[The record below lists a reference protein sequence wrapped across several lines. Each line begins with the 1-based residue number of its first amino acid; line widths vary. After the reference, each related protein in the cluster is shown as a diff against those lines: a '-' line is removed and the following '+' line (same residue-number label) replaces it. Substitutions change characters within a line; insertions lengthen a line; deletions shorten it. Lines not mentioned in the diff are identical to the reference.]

1 MRILQIGKFYPIRG
15 GIEKVMYDI
24 TMGLSQRQVYCD
36 MLCASAEKQKP
47 ENLLLNDYARILCV
61 STWKKVAATMLS
73 PAMIFRLRKIN
84 KEYDIIH
91 IHHPDP
97 MACLALFLSGYK
109 GPVVLHWH
117 SDILKQKMLLKLYSP
132 LQNWLLRRAKVI
144 VGTTPVYVQESPFLE
159 NIQRKVISV
168 PIGIDEMKPVPGR
181 VAQIKERY
189 AGKKIIFSLGL
200 LVEYKGYEYLIK
212 ASQKLNDDYIILIGG
227 KGPLQEYLQ
236 SLIDE
241 LGVRKKVKLLGFID
255 DKDLPDYFGACD
267 LFCLS
272 SIWKTEAFGIVQ
284 IEAMSCGKPVIAM
297 NIPESGVSWVN
308 INRFSGINVKPED
321 ADALAEAITAVLTDE
336 CLYEELSRGARRRYE
351 TMFTKELMTELC
363 LNLYSGVLDSS
374 ATDYPANK
382 KE

>member
-1 MRILQIGKFYPIRG
+1 M
-15 GIEKVMYDI
+15 MYDI

-189 AGKKIIFSLGL
+189 SYMI
-200 LVEYKGYEYLIK
+200 
-212 ASQKLNDDYIILIGG
+212 
-227 KGPLQEYLQ
+227 
-236 SLIDE
+236 
-241 LGVRKKVKLLGFID
+241 
-255 DKDLPDYFGACD
+255 
-267 LFCLS
+267 
-272 SIWKTEAFGIVQ
+272 
-284 IEAMSCGKPVIAM
+284 
-297 NIPESGVSWVN
+297 
-308 INRFSGINVKPED
+308 
-321 ADALAEAITAVLTDE
+321 
-336 CLYEELSRGARRRYE
+336 
-351 TMFTKELMTELC
+351 
-363 LNLYSGVLDSS
+363 
-374 ATDYPANK
+374 
-382 KE
+382 

>member
-1 MRILQIGKFYPIRG
+1 MRVLQIGKFYPISG

-24 TMGLSQRQVYCD
+24 TMGLSQKRVYCD
-36 MLCASAEKQKP
+36 MLCASAEKQDLG
-47 ENLLLNDYARILCV
+47 NLLLNDYARVLCV
-61 STWKKVAATMLS
+61 PTWKKVSATMLS
-73 PAMIFRLRKIN
+73 PAMIFRLRKIR

-117 SDILKQKMLLKLYSP
+117 SDILKQKTLLKLYTP
-132 LQNWLLRRAKVI
+132 LQNWLLRRARVI
-144 VGTTPVYVQESPFLE
+144 VGTTPVYVRESPFLE
-159 NIQRKVISV
+159 NIQRKVTSI
-168 PIGIDEMKPVPGR
+168 PIGIDEMKPIPER
-181 VAQIKERY
+181 VEQIKEKY
-189 AGKKIIFSLGL
+189 AGKKIIFSLGR
-200 LVEYKGYEYLIK
+200 LVEYKGYEYLIQ
-212 ASQKLNDDYIILIGG
+212 AARRLTDDYVILIGG

-241 LGVRKKVKLLGFID
+241 LGVADRVKLLGFIE

-297 NIPESGVSWVN
+297 NIPESGVH
-308 INRFSGINVKPED
+308 F
-321 ADALAEAITAVLTDE
+321 
-336 CLYEELSRGARRRYE
+336 LSRFWRFWCYSCFLISVSCRYSIRG
-351 TMFTKELMTELC
+351 LC
-363 LNLYSGVLDSS
+363 WESFIASPY
-374 ATDYPANK
+374 
-382 KE
+382 